1 MDVPNQ
7 QYAIQGQ
14 ILDTIHEETESST
27 THSKVNDTIQNPPS
41 LFDDSVTDNSSIPIS
56 NTVVHND
63 EPSLEKPDI
72 VRIEV
77 VYLVIDKCG
86 VWNGENDTHE
96 YGLMKML
103 TIERMVSSLQSMH
116 RHIYFNV
123 NSLSDDQLQ
132 EFYHS
137 LEQQEEGNAELRG
150 VTIRDVEKNDA
161 FDCNFVVMMV
171 WRLMGDGS
179 KAGESKLFSSW
190 KTKVNVAAQQVLA
203 TTAIGFLDIL
213 SDGIYVYQ

>member
-86 VWNGENDTHE
+86 V
-96 YGLMKML
+96 
-103 TIERMVSSLQSMH
+103 
-116 RHIYFNV
+116 
-123 NSLSDDQLQ
+123 
-132 EFYHS
+132 
-137 LEQQEEGNAELRG
+137 
-150 VTIRDVEKNDA
+150 
-161 FDCNFVVMMV
+161 
-171 WRLMGDGS
+171 
-179 KAGESKLFSSW
+179 
-190 KTKVNVAAQQVLA
+190 
-203 TTAIGFLDIL
+203 
-213 SDGIYVYQ
+213 

>member
-7 QYAIQGQ
+7 QYAMQGQ

-41 LFDDSVTDNSSIPIS
+41 FDDSVTDNSSIPIS

-86 VWNGENDTHE
+86 V
-96 YGLMKML
+96 
-103 TIERMVSSLQSMH
+103 
-116 RHIYFNV
+116 
-123 NSLSDDQLQ
+123 
-132 EFYHS
+132 
-137 LEQQEEGNAELRG
+137 
-150 VTIRDVEKNDA
+150 
-161 FDCNFVVMMV
+161 
-171 WRLMGDGS
+171 
-179 KAGESKLFSSW
+179 
-190 KTKVNVAAQQVLA
+190 
-203 TTAIGFLDIL
+203 
-213 SDGIYVYQ
+213 

>member
-1 MDVPNQ
+1 
-7 QYAIQGQ
+7 
-14 ILDTIHEETESST
+14 
-27 THSKVNDTIQNPPS
+27 
-41 LFDDSVTDNSSIPIS
+41 
-56 NTVVHND
+56 
-63 EPSLEKPDI
+63 
-72 VRIEV
+72 
-77 VYLVIDKCG
+77 
-86 VWNGENDTHE
+86 
-96 YGLMKML
+96 MKML

-179 KAGESKLFSSW
+179 KAGGKQAFFKLENESECGCATSACYYCNRFS
-190 KTKVNVAAQQVLA
+190 
-203 TTAIGFLDIL
+203 
-213 SDGIYVYQ
+213 

>member
-1 MDVPNQ
+1 
-7 QYAIQGQ
+7 
-14 ILDTIHEETESST
+14 
-27 THSKVNDTIQNPPS
+27 
-41 LFDDSVTDNSSIPIS
+41 
-56 NTVVHND
+56 
-63 EPSLEKPDI
+63 
-72 VRIEV
+72 
-77 VYLVIDKCG
+77 
-86 VWNGENDTHE
+86 
-96 YGLMKML
+96 
-103 TIERMVSSLQSMH
+103 MVSSLQSMH